1 MNQCFRHHASAGW
14 TRRRRPPAL
23 LQCMLG
29 DERTEGCRVRVD
41 LEAGV
46 KRRRIF
52 CCVTRTWR
60 DSAPLCV
67 CQTDV
72 KHKIR
77 AEISKKSLVKS
88 VSVDSESV
96 SVDSESISVSLTFQ
110 TLSPDPRL
118 SGCQH

>member
-1 MNQCFRHHASAGW
+1 M
-14 TRRRRPPAL
+14 
-23 LQCMLG
+23 
-29 DERTEGCRVRVD
+29 RVD

-96 SVDSESISVSLTFQ
+96 SVSLTFQ